1 MLGENLGMT
10 LPFKAVAVDMDG
22 TFLDDRKQ
30 FNHEEFDQILTE
42 FEKRNVQFI
51 VASGRPY
58 ARLEQDFGEFAN
70 RIDFVSLNGSR
81 LIIKGKDAAGYPM
94 ERQDVLNLIKDV
106 REKYGT
112 RATMVFE
119 KDIAYLK
126 TDVPKEERDFLAYFA
141 GRSAEVDN
149 WNDMPEEDIFQI
161 TFDLDRKYAKAI
173 EDDFN
178 NKYENKI
185 SAFGS
190 ANTAIDVNV
199 QGINKGAGLKRLLE
213 QMNMTGDDLIAF
225 GDGGNDIAMLQF
237 AKYSYAMANGME
249 EVKKHAKFV
258 APANTEN
265 GVFKVLQKYLAEDK

>member
-1 MLGENLGMT
+1 MT

-94 ERQDVLNLIKDV
+94 ERQDALNLIKDV

>member
-1 MLGENLGMT
+1 MT

-30 FNHEEFDQILTE
+30 FNHEEFDQILKE
-42 FEKRNVQFI
+42 FDKRDVQFI

-58 ARLEQDFGEFAN
+58 ARLKQDFGEFAE

-81 LIIKGKDAAGYPM
+81 LIVKGKDVASYPI
-94 ERQDVLNLIKDV
+94 ERQDVMNLISDAHQ
-106 REKYGT
+106 KYGK

-119 KDIAYLK
+119 NDIAYLN
-126 TDVPKEERDFLAYFA
+126 TEVPKEERDFLAYFA

-149 WNDMPEEDIFQI
+149 WNEMPDENIYQI
-161 TFDLDRKYAKAI
+161 TIDLDRKYAQAV

-178 NKYENKI
+178 TKYENKI

-190 ANTAIDVNV
+190 ANTAIDINT
-199 QGINKGAGLKRLLE
+199 QGINKGEGLRLLLE
-213 QMNMTGDDLIAF
+213 HMNMTGDDLIAF
-225 GDGGNDIAMLQF
+225 GDGGNDIAMLEF

-249 EVKKHAKFV
+249 EVKKHAKYV

-265 GVFKVLQKYLAEDK
+265 GVFRVLQKYLFEDK